1 MSRDGEDGLR
11 RAGTERGVEVRRK
24 RLVGVLGMATL
35 LLLNGGAPAG
45 AAPEDVPAVE
55 RRPAIAMFE
64 GRPIDLS
71 QDWGE
76 ARACLVW
83 RQGGVLECFR
93 APEALEARE
102 ARLSHERPQR
112 PQSQSSG
119 EVTVAAYGYS
129 CSSSLRLYE
138 HNHYGGRQLSF
149 WDRGYWQN
157 LWDYGFDDRTSSY
170 AVGACY
176 AHLAEHAG
184 GWGYWYPG
192 PTYPWAGEPVMSW
205 SWQDRVSSIYIE

>member
-1 MSRDGEDGLR
+1 MVTMAALILGTWGTPVE
-11 RAGTERGVEVRRK
+11 AGPGD
-24 RLVGVLGMATL
+24 
-35 LLLNGGAPAG
+35 APS
-45 AAPEDVPAVE
+45 VE
-55 RRPAIAMFE
+55 RRPAIAVFDGE
-64 GRPIDLS
+64 PRDLS
-71 QDWGE
+71 QGWGE

-93 APEALEARE
+93 TPEELEARE
-102 ARLSHERPQR
+102 ARLFQERPPR
-112 PQSQSSG
+112 PQPPSSG
-119 EVTVAAYGYS
+119 EATMASYGYS

-138 HNHYGGRQLSF
+138 HNFYGGRQLSF

-157 LWDYGFDDRTSSY
+157 LWDYGFDNRTSSY

-176 AHLAEHAG
+176 VHLAEHAG

-192 PTYPWAGEPVMSW
+192 PTYPWAGEPVMSS